1 MKKLLIIPILFYSI
15 ICSSQTVLTLTGQ
28 TFTSTY
34 TVTHSSPTTF
44 AFTNNSL
51 TSSNTSGYQL
61 NAGDEVPGSYNDYLD
76 GSVITGN
83 RITYTGAPSGTH
95 GIFVGY
101 NKNDVIKYN
110 YSDASP
116 YGIVLKAGNNGTTL
130 TDASGVVAYNIFKN
144 NFIGVLA
151 KGFSGAKIYNNTFY
165 NSMSVANSSAT
176 IFIQENDGSG
186 GGNAPSNGTRI
197 YNNIFYQT
205 QSIPMIYI
213 RDASCITGFASDYN
227 VFYCANGNPWFVYG
241 GVIKTFAQWQALGYD
256 THSVVVNPNFINL
269 TDFVPS
275 ARLDYGTDLGS
286 ALQSGVSTNAVWAV
300 NSAPAIA
307 AQNGLW
313 QVGARVYNTGITTI
327 SYVNS
332 AIGNV
337 SSSILEMTFSAS
349 LANIIPPA
357 TAFQVIVNST
367 SRIVNSVSVSG
378 TKVLLTLA
386 SPVKYG
392 DIITVGYTKPST
404 NAIQS
409 AAGVQTANI
418 ISQTVTN
425 NVNSIA
431 SPVYVSSVVQNAT
444 PNILEITYSLSL
456 SNTATLNSAFKV
468 LVNSAVRTINS
479 VTISGTKVS
488 LTLASKVV
496 YGDVVTLAY
505 TKPATNPIQTVAGG
519 QAISLSAQKVTNNTI
534 NLVKQ
539 APLTIKMTVYPNPV
553 HHTVNIQW
561 VYLASLSGQDATM
574 LVSKIRILDLS
585 GKLYV
590 EKLIQAGATS
600 LRIAIDLRPGIYVV
614 VALSSGGTQMF
625 SQKIIVY

>member
-15 ICSSQTVLTLTGQ
+15 ICSSQTILTLTGQ
-28 TFTSTY
+28 TFSSTY
-34 TVTHSSPTTF
+34 TVPHSSPTTF

-61 NAGDEVPGSYNDYLD
+61 NAGDEVPASSNDYLD

-101 NKNDVIKYN
+101 NKNDIIKYN

-116 YGIVLKAGNNGTTL
+116 YGIVLKAGNNGTTM
-130 TDASGVVAYNIFKN
+130 TDASGVVAYNIFRN

-176 IFIQENDGSG
+176 IFIQENDGTG
-186 GGNAPSNGTRI
+186 GNNAPSTGTKI

-213 RDASCITGFASDYN
+213 RDANCITGFASDYN

-241 GVIKTFAQWQALGYD
+241 GVIKTLAQWQALGYD

-275 ARLDYGTDLGS
+275 ARLDFGTDLGT
-286 ALQSGVSTNAVWAV
+286 AMQAGVSTNAVWTV
-300 NSAPAIA
+300 NSAPAMA
-307 AQNGLW
+307 TQNGLW
-313 QVGARVYNTGITTI
+313 QAGARIYNTGAITI

-332 AIGNV
+332 TVGNATP
-337 SSSILEMTFSAS
+337 SILEMTFSTS
-349 LANIIPPA
+349 LANNVPPA
-357 TAFQVIVNST
+357 TAFQVIVNSAA
-367 SRIVNSVSVSG
+367 RIVNSVSVSG

-386 SPVKYG
+386 NPVKYG
-392 DIITVGYTKPST
+392 D
-404 NAIQS
+404 
-409 AAGVQTANI
+409 
-418 ISQTVTN
+418 
-425 NVNSIA
+425 
-431 SPVYVSSVVQNAT
+431 
-444 PNILEITYSLSL
+444 
-456 SNTATLNSAFKV
+456 
-468 LVNSAVRTINS
+468 
-479 VTISGTKVS
+479 
-488 LTLASKVV
+488 
-496 YGDVVTLAY
+496 VVTVAY
-505 TKPATNPIQTVAGG
+505 TKPATNPIQSVAGV
-519 QAISLSAQKVTNNTI
+519 QVVSLSAQKVTNNTI
-534 NLVKQ
+534 STVIIV
-539 APLTIKMTVYPNPV
+539 PLAIKMTVYPNPV
-553 HHTVNIQW
+553 HHTLNIQW
-561 VYLASLSGQDATM
+561 VYSTSASGQDATV
-574 LVSKIRILDLS
+574 LVSKIRIFDLN
-585 GKLYV
+585 GKLCT

-600 LRIAIDLRPGIYVV
+600 QRIPIDLKSGIYIV
-614 VALSSGGTQMF
+614 VALSSSGIEMA